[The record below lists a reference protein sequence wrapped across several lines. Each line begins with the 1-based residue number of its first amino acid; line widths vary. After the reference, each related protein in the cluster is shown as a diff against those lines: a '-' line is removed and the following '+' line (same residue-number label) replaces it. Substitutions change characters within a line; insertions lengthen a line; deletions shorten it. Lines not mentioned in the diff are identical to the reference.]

1 MQDIMLD
8 IVNHYGYLGVFLLI
22 LIENIF
28 PPIPSEVLLLF
39 GGALTVATKMNIP
52 GVIIASTAGSLIGA
66 IVLYALGRILQVQR
80 LKKLFAGRFGRI
92 LHLKPQHV
100 DKSVSWFEKYQGKAV
115 FICRCVPLVRSLISI
130 PAGFANMHIPRF
142 LLFTALGSAI
152 WNTLLVCA
160 GAALGSSWENAIAY
174 IDKYT
179 YILVAVIVILFLLL
193 VIRTILK
200 KRKKQK

>member
-1 MQDIMLD
+1 MQDFMLD

-28 PPIPSEVLLLF
+28 PPIPSEVVLLF

-92 LHLKPQHV
+92 LQLKPQHV
-100 DKSVSWFEKYQGKAV
+100 DKSVRWFEKYEGKAV